1 MPIYYLKRKAFMARM
16 GRGKISKSRSKLVRS
31 KDKHGITKYLKVFE
45 VGQKAVI
52 KIDSS
57 SQNYPHPRHQGL
69 IGEVIEKRG
78 RGYVVKVRVGNSYKK
93 IITVPEHLK
102 EIAPQKK
109 PE

>member
-1 MPIYYLKRKAFMARM
+1 M
-16 GRGKISKSRSKLVRS
+16 GHGKISKARCKLIRP
-31 KDKHGITKYLKVFE
+31 KDKHGITKYLKEFE

-78 RGYVVKVRVGNSYKK
+78 RGYVVQVRVGNSYKK

-102 EIAPQKK
+102 AIVEQKK
-109 PE
+109 

>member
-1 MPIYYLKRKAFMARM
+1 MARM
-16 GRGKISKSRSKLVRS
+16 GHGKISKSRNKLLRS
-31 KDKHGITKYLKVFE
+31 KDKHGITKYLKEFE
-45 VGQKAVI
+45 IGQKAVI

-93 IITVPEHLK
+93 IVTVPEHLR
-102 EIAPQKK
+102 EIPEEKK
-109 PE
+109 

>member
-1 MPIYYLKRKAFMARM
+1 MARM
-16 GRGKISKSRSKLVRS
+16 GHGKISKARNKLIMS

-45 VGQKAVI
+45 LGQKAVI

-78 RGYVVKVRVGNSYKK
+78 RGYVLKVRVGNSYKT
-93 IITVPEHLK
+93 IIATPEHLK
-102 EIAPQKK
+102 AIVEQKK
-109 PE
+109 